1 MAGWY
6 FGGTEGENS
15 GITTL
20 GVYEVI
26 AVVCVSMVRF
36 PLDTTSARRF
46 GSCLECC
53 LVEASQPVSDCIQL
67 WGSEV
72 GEAVVLRRRQYE
84 HLYMYFAGDLKY
96 PKGRSWFVEGRSP
109 RCPIEPENGRTG
121 SLEVE
126 IVIFYLRILPDRL

>member
-6 FGGTEGENS
+6 FGGTEGENG

-20 GVYEVI
+20 GVCEVI

-53 LVEASQPVSDCIQL
+53 LVETSQPVSDCIQL

-72 GEAVVLRRRQYE
+72 GEAVVLRRRKYE

-96 PKGRSWFVEGRSP
+96 PKGRSWFVEGCSP

-121 SLEVE
+121 SLEME
-126 IVIFYLRILPDRL
+126 IIIFYLRILPSRL